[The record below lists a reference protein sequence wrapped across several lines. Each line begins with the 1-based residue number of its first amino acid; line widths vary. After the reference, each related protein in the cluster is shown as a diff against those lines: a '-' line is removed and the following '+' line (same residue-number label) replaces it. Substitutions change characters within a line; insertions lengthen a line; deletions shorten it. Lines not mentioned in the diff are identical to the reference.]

1 MNQFCL
7 RHKNRREHNQHFKLL
22 FFEIN
27 LCFQA
32 WTNCGIE
39 GARARNLRRTQFFGD
54 AYFALWKRKKIL
66 DLQIYSRI
74 GKKWTSYSE
83 FQILSWYF
91 DVHTSTGVKIVLSA
105 HGLRNLLTY
114 FLGFSRTFSKSYSI
128 FILLFTNIVSRN
140 SYYVLLNFQDLII
153 TDLFPEVTIH
163 GYSRK
168 TSENSKNFKENNC
181 EYTRQHFPVI
191 YRIFQKSYISEHL
204 YIAKNLMGTSL
215 SC

>member
-7 RHKNRREHNQHFKLL
+7 RHKNRQEHSQHFKLL

-27 LCFQA
+27 LRFQA

-54 AYFALWKRKKIL
+54 AHFALWKRKKIL
-66 DLQIYSRI
+66 DLQIYSWV

-91 DVHTSTGVKIVLSA
+91 DVHTSNGVKIALSA
-105 HGLRNLLTY
+105 HGLGNLLTY
-114 FLGFSRTFSKSYSI
+114 FLEFSRTFSKSYSI
-128 FILLFTNIVSRN
+128 FILLFTN

-168 TSENSKNFKENNC
+168 TSKNSKNFKENNC
-181 EYTRQHFPVI
+181 ESTR
-191 YRIFQKSYISEHL
+191 
-204 YIAKNLMGTSL
+204 
-215 SC
+215 